1 MGGCGHGR
9 KEWGRAARMIGR
21 GHGERSRAKTEGN
34 AGYGRG
40 MGGRAERKARGSGQ
54 AWRAG
59 SQHAGRSRRIGG
71 RRGRGGRKSRREGR
85 GLDARRRGGNT
96 GFGGTGRRSTRA
108 RGAVELDRSEG
119 HAVSRGGTNVRMGL
133 VRGAERS
140 AGGNQS
146 GGEGEAVEVAGGGS
160 KGQRKSPEQRHLL
173 SLPQRAVLLVPRRET
188 CTTRFIFVE
197 PILATPIEAFQ
208 LDVPLLRRVVAK
220 GVLSK
225 INKRNIRYHFEK
237 HIDSHCFARDSRKKK
252 VNPNRT
258 DSRYTD

>member
-1 MGGCGHGR
+1 LRHSD
-9 KEWGRAARMIGR
+9 AR
-21 GHGERSRAKTEGN
+21 
-34 AGYGRG
+34 Y
-40 MGGRAERKARGSGQ
+40 
-54 AWRAG
+54 
-59 SQHAGRSRRIGG
+59 
-71 RRGRGGRKSRREGR
+71 RGGQQ
-85 GLDARRRGGNT
+85 
-96 GFGGTGRRSTRA
+96 
-108 RGAVELDRSEG
+108 
-119 HAVSRGGTNVRMGL
+119 
-133 VRGAERS
+133 GAEKV
-140 AGGNQS
+140 AGA
-146 GGEGEAVEVAGGGS
+146 EAEAAEVAGGGS